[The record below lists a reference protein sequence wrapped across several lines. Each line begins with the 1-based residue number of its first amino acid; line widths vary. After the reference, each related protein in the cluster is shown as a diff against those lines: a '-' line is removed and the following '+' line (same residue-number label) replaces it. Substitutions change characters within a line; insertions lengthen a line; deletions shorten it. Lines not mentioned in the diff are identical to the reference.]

1 MLNLDPHSPCVKSRL
16 HTIRLAH
23 VRCSRNGSAKRVS
36 RQCQDLSITKS
47 AADLFGTRRGF
58 MNQYRLKNL
67 LVSSNSRNF
76 ARDRCETDGKRN
88 PPILLVG
95 RSSCVSP
102 GSLIP
107 RSLIIWMV
115 RLPSGGIGPGLN
127 ESYGDS
133 TTAFSGFVVRHYNS
147 RTT

>member
-1 MLNLDPHSPCVKSRL
+1 
-16 HTIRLAH
+16 
-23 VRCSRNGSAKRVS
+23 
-36 RQCQDLSITKS
+36 
-47 AADLFGTRRGF
+47 

-67 LVSSNSRNF
+67 LVSSNSQKF

-95 RSSCVSP
+95 RSASVSP

-127 ESYGDS
+127 ESYGDI
-133 TTAFSGFVVRHYNS
+133 TAAILWFVVRHYNS